1 VFQGAAALV
10 FSLFPFRALR
20 LGGSFFALKEPAML
34 PDVLIRLIHLL
45 LTLASVQQIDD
56 YPLYTMRYYG
66 DYSQDIAVIEALS
79 AQTFALPATA
89 EASPAWGC
97 SLFAAFADPANALYA
112 RNFDWNFS
120 PAMLLYADP
129 PDGYASVS
137 MVDIAYL
144 GFSSPTAA
152 RSITDLPLT
161 ERAALIYAP
170 LWPFDGMNEHGLVIG
185 MAAVPDAGMPND
197 PARETLGSLGIM
209 REVLDH
215 ARTVDEAVA
224 IFQQYNIDMEGGPTL
239 HYLIADATGRSV
251 LIEFAGGEMIV
262 QPNAQSWDMAT
273 NFIRATARRAPESM
287 CWRYHT
293 ISTQMSESG
302 GQLSPE
308 DALDLLSRVA
318 QPNTQRSIVY
328 NMATGEIRVAM
339 HGDYDHTHT
348 LYFSLAAPAE
358 AR

>member
-1 VFQGAAALV
+1 
-10 FSLFPFRALR
+10 
-20 LGGSFFALKEPAML
+20 ML
-34 PDVLIRLIHLL
+34 PDVLVRLIHLL
-45 LTLASVQQIDD
+45 LTLASVRQIDG

-66 DYSQDIAVIEALS
+66 DYSQNIAVIEALS
-79 AQTFALPATA
+79 AQTVAPPATA
-89 EASPAWGC
+89 AVSPAWGC
-97 SLFAAFADPANALYA
+97 SLFTAFADPDNALYG

-120 PAMLLYADP
+120 PAILLYTHP

-144 GFSSPTAA
+144 GFASPTAA

-170 LWPFDGMNEHGLVIG
+170 LWPFDGMNEYGLVIG
-185 MAAVPDAGMPND
+185 MAAVPDATLPDD
-197 PARETLGSLGIM
+197 PARETIGSLEIM

-215 ARTVDEAVA
+215 ARTLDEAVA
-224 IFQQYNIDMEGGPTL
+224 IFERYNIDMEGGPTL

-273 NFIRATARRAPESM
+273 NFIRATAPKAPESM

-293 ISTQMSESG
+293 ISAQMSESG
-302 GQLSPE
+302 GQLPPE
-308 DALDLLSRVA
+308 DALGLLGRVA
-318 QPNTQRSIVY
+318 QPNTQWSIVY

-339 HGDYDHTHT
+339 HGDYTHTHI
-348 LYFSLAAPAE
+348 LYFSLAE
-358 AR
+358 Q

>member
-1 VFQGAAALV
+1 
-10 FSLFPFRALR
+10 
-20 LGGSFFALKEPAML
+20 ML
-34 PDVLIRLIHLL
+34 PDVLIRVIHLL
-45 LTLASVQQIDD
+45 LTLASVRQIDS

-66 DYSQDIAVIEALS
+66 DYSRNIAVIEAIS
-79 AQTFALPATA
+79 AQTVVPPATA
-89 EASPAWGC
+89 ATSPAWGC
-97 SLFAAFADPANALYA
+97 SLFAAFADPANALYG

-120 PAMLLYADP
+120 PAVLLYTDP
-129 PDGYASVS
+129 SDGYASVS

-152 RSITDLPLT
+152 RTITDLPLT
-161 ERAALIYAP
+161 GRAALIYAP
-170 LWPFDGMNEHGLVIG
+170 LLPFDGMNETGLVIG
-185 MAAVPDAGMPND
+185 MAAVPDDGAMPTD
-197 PARETLGSLGIM
+197 PARETIGSLEIM

-224 IFQQYNIDMEGGPTL
+224 IFGRYNIDMEGGPTL
-239 HYLIADATGRSV
+239 HYLIADTTGRSV
-251 LIEFAGGEMIV
+251 LIEFAGGEVIV

-302 GQLSPE
+302 GQLTPE
-308 DALDLLSRVA
+308 DALDLLGRVA
-318 QPNTQRSIVY
+318 QPNTQWSIVY
-328 NMATGEIRVAM
+328 DMATGGIRVAM

-348 LYFSLAAPAE
+348 QHFSLAEP
-358 AR
+358 

>member
-1 VFQGAAALV
+1 
-10 FSLFPFRALR
+10 
-20 LGGSFFALKEPAML
+20 ML
-34 PDVLIRLIHLL
+34 PDVLVRLIHLL
-45 LTLASVQQIDD
+45 LTLASVRQIDG

-66 DYSQDIAVIEALS
+66 DYSQNIAVIEALS
-79 AQTFALPATA
+79 AQTVAPPATA
-89 EASPAWGC
+89 AVSPAWGC
-97 SLFAAFADPANALYA
+97 SLFTAFADPDNALYG

-120 PAMLLYADP
+120 HAILLYTHP

-144 GFSSPTAA
+144 GFASPTAA

-170 LWPFDGMNEHGLVIG
+170 LWPFDGMNEYGLVIG
-185 MAAVPDAGMPND
+185 MAAVPDATLPDD
-197 PARETLGSLGIM
+197 PARETIGSLEIM

-215 ARTVDEAVA
+215 ARTLDEAVA
-224 IFQQYNIDMEGGPTL
+224 IFERYNIDMEGGPTL

-273 NFIRATARRAPESM
+273 NFIRATAPKAPESM

-293 ISTQMSESG
+293 ISAQMSESG
-302 GQLSPE
+302 GQLPPE
-308 DALDLLSRVA
+308 DALGLLGRVA
-318 QPNTQRSIVY
+318 QPNTQWSIVY

-339 HGDYDHTHT
+339 HGDYTHTHI
-348 LYFSLAAPAE
+348 LYFSLAE
-358 AR
+358 Q